1 MASTDFID
9 CPPCLPGCVECALG
23 LRGRWIN
30 EDDDASLSTTTTTTT
45 SLSTNPSTN
54 PSPKPASAT
63 QPLTE
68 PEQEH
73 LILLIDNESREKTAE
88 KEQNEKSLQSA
99 YEVMQRFIEQMDRQ
113 QKLKQ
118 EIAVL
123 IEIVRQERE
132 DVGNAL
138 EEEIQ
143 ALEAVREE
151 EEQEIFWE

>member
-1 MASTDFID
+1 
-9 CPPCLPGCVECALG
+9 
-23 LRGRWIN
+23 
-30 EDDDASLSTTTTTTT
+30 
-45 SLSTNPSTN
+45 
-54 PSPKPASAT
+54 
-63 QPLTE
+63 
-68 PEQEH
+68 
-73 LILLIDNESREKTAE
+73 
-88 KEQNEKSLQSA
+88 
-99 YEVMQRFIEQMDRQ
+99 MQRFIEQMDRQ